1 MLGHTVRK
9 PEQYLLLLVHAA
21 AARAVR
27 LHAGADGRQRP
38 GARPVRREHA
48 RGVDHRVGAAL
59 QLLLLLQLLLVVEL
73 LLLLLRRQ
81 LLRAQLGPVQLGR
94 VQLRGER
101 REAGLLLLL
110 RQAVLRE
117 RVARSAPG
125 SPRRPAG
132 RSAWAARSPARGP
145 SRWAGQRA
153 RPVLSRCCCSGGGCG
168 AVCGA
173 GACAEAGEWQQRPG
187 RAQLLLLLQLL
198 LLQWPQRLRRRRL
211 LLEGRRRRGVQQLA
225 AALVALQVQR
235 VLRASAPGT

>member
-1 MLGHTVRK
+1 M
-9 PEQYLLLLVHAA
+9 
-21 AARAVR
+21 R

-48 RGVDHRVGAAL
+48 RGVNHRVGAAL
-59 QLLLLLQLLLVVEL
+59 QLLLLLLVVE
-73 LLLLLRRQ
+73 LLRRQ

-117 RVARSAPG
+117 RVRAQRRVPPAAQLGGVRGQPGAQRGDRVVGPG
-125 SPRRPAG
+125 SGHVQAQPMLLQRGRLRRV
-132 RSAWAARSPARGP
+132 R
-145 SRWAGQRA
+145 
-153 RPVLSRCCCSGGGCG
+153 GGGG
-168 AVCGA
+168 GL
-173 GACAEAGEWQQRPG
+173 WQQRPG

-198 LLQWPQRLRRRRL
+198 LLMPQRLRRRL

-235 VLRASAPGT
+235 VLRARTGT